1 MVCQYMPKRFS
12 WILWAVLPILVM
24 ACILSGKD
32 FREKDKLVGTFS
44 TGSGISSDELYVVFF
59 SGNKFLIYRQSSDI
73 LNGTFNIKA
82 VEGNLVAEMISDGES
97 AYVAIYDKR
106 DSLVLVGVNE
116 PVRVYE
122 LTKLSDVPIVIGH
135 QFDYSNNFKAT

>member
-32 FREKDKLVGTFS
+32 LREKDKLVGTFS

-73 LNGTFNIKA
+73 LNG
-82 VEGNLVAEMISDGES
+82 ISILKQLKG
-97 AYVAIYDKR
+97 I
-106 DSLVLVGVNE
+106 
-116 PVRVYE
+116 
-122 LTKLSDVPIVIGH
+122 
-135 QFDYSNNFKAT
+135 

>member
-44 TGSGISSDELYVVFF
+44 TGSGISSDELYAVFF

-106 DSLVLVGVNE
+106 DSLILIRVNE

-135 QFDYSNNFKAT
+135 QFDYSDNFKAT